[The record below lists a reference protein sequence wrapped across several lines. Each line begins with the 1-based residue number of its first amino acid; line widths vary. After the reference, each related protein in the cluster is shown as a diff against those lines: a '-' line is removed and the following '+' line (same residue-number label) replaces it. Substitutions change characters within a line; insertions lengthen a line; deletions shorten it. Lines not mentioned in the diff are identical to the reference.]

1 MSFTGEYS
9 NNLDQKNRI
18 SIPAK
23 YRKALHASNK
33 KTFVITRGFDK
44 YLTLYPLQ
52 EWKIVEEQLSSLGS
66 IKSKH
71 RNFIRNIVRFANY
84 VKYDGQGRIQI
95 PDILLEY
102 SEISKN
108 TTVIGMIS
116 KIELWSP
123 TILDRYDK
131 VSNDI
136 SNGDFEDLA
145 NKINF

>member
-23 YRKALHASNK
+23 YRKALHASNN

-95 PDILLEY
+95 PDSLLEY

-108 TTVIGMIS
+108 TIVIGMIS

-123 TILDRYDK
+123 TILDKYDK
-131 VSNDI
+131 ISNNI

>member
-23 YRKALHASNK
+23 YRKSLHASNN

-71 RNFIRNIVRFANY
+71 RTFIRNIVRYAHN
-84 VKYDGQGRIQI
+84 VKFDSQGRIQVSDNSTKHASI
-95 PDILLEY
+95 EF
-102 SEISKN
+102 SEVHK
-108 TTVIGMIS
+108 
-116 KIELWSP
+116 
-123 TILDRYDK
+123 
-131 VSNDI
+131 
-136 SNGDFEDLA
+136 F
-145 NKINF
+145 F